1 MTTRRLSRLIPL
13 LFAGAVPFIFAGCN
27 GSGFSLPVNNPT
39 PQNGVVPMIVQDAST
54 EDWATIGVKIL
65 SISLNPQGGGTA
77 VPVYSA
83 PSPAPMINLVQLD
96 QLGEILGNLSVPV
109 GTYTSATLT
118 ISANPGDLLLTA
130 ASDPEAGFAAS
141 AGATIPSNQIQIQ
154 GAKGSSGS
162 MVVSVN
168 VNLLSPL
175 VVSTTQNNALDLEFD
190 LAHPAFIVNHV
201 PVGGGTTLWAVNFN
215 GPVRHHPLADLT
227 RLVLRHLYGSVT
239 SVSSDN
245 TAINVTK
252 VFPVEPPTN
261 PETSIPSTQS
271 LAILADSANGTLFY
285 DMDAKTVTTIKD
297 FSSVSTTL
305 AGKFVRIAARY
316 QVNGTL
322 VAVRV
327 WTSTSFSAVW
337 VSPEG
342 HVLHVNAS
350 TDVVT
355 IENESGVGVPLTV
368 NSNTE
373 FFFRTPWNAVADATP
388 IATGTGFL
396 TNKDLVR
403 GFKVHASVVDP
414 LATPLVAQTIDIEIA
429 KYDGA
434 ISAANPTD
442 FLYTH
447 NFATAS
453 DDYNVTLPYIA
464 STTANGKDSGGNVIT
479 GFDWWNLT
487 FPTLLNSGANA
498 ITNFVAATNGSA
510 NFGGTAGSVGAR
522 GTSACLWNDPAAA
535 NTWSAANAVLTMSN
549 VPLGAVSASW
559 TNNSTG
565 GSFSMSVPGGQTSV
579 VVDASSVS
587 GSATLVYQV
596 DRTNGIVTITPQDLT
611 TAAGLMNVGNSL
623 VTGTPVKVFGIPQAD
638 GSIKAYVIFYYTGT
652 KSTS

>member
-1 MTTRRLSRLIPL
+1 MTTRSASRLLPFLFASAIPL
-13 LFAGAVPFIFAGCN
+13 LFVGCS
-27 GSGFSLPVNNPT
+27 GSGFSIPVNPT

-77 VPVYSA
+77 VPIYTA
-83 PSPAPMINLVQLD
+83 PSPAPVINLVQLD
-96 QLGEILGNLSVPV
+96 QLGEILGNLSVPA

-130 ASDPEAGFAAS
+130 AADPEAGFAAA
-141 AGATIPSNQIQIQ
+141 AGASIPSTQIQIQ
-154 GAKGSSGS
+154 GAKGSNGS
-162 MVVSVN
+162 MTVSVT
-168 VNLLSPL
+168 VNLVSPL
-175 VVSTTQNNALDLEFD
+175 VVSATQNNALDLEFN

-252 VFPVEPPTN
+252 VFPVEPPAN

-271 LAILADSANGTLFY
+271 LSILADSANGTLFY
-285 DMDAKTVTTIKD
+285 DVDAKTVTTIKD

-305 AGKFVRIAARY
+305 AGKFVRVAARY

-327 WTSTSFSAVW
+327 WTSTSFNSAW
-337 VSPEG
+337 ISPEG

-388 IATGTGFL
+388 IATGTSFL

-429 KYDGA
+429 KYDGM

-442 FLYTH
+442 FLYTR

-453 DDYNVTLPYIA
+453 DDYSVTLPYIS
-464 STTANGKDSGGNVIT
+464 STTANGKDSGGNAIT

-487 FPTLLNSGANA
+487 FPTLLNTGANA

-510 NFGGTAGSVGAR
+510 NFGGTAGSVAAR
-522 GTSACLWNDPAAA
+522 GVSASIWNDPAGPNA
-535 NTWSAANAVLTMSN
+535 WSAANAVLSVSN
-549 VPLGAVSASW
+549 IPLGAVSASW
-559 TNNSTG
+559 TNNATG

-579 VVDASSVS
+579 IVDASSVS

-596 DRTNGIVTITPQDLT
+596 DRTNGIVTVTPQDLT